1 MTMEDY
7 ARQIAQRAKEAA
19 PVVGNAGT
27 LQKNNALSAFARLLG
42 EKRDKIL
49 SANERDLSEA
59 GELSDSL
66 RERLSFRE
74 PQLKSTIAGI
84 DSIIAQDDP
93 VGEIESWRA
102 LPSGIRVGKMRVP
115 IGVILMIYESRPNVT
130 ADAAALAIKAGNA
143 IILRGGSEARHT
155 NAALGECLTEAL
167 LAHGLADAARVID
180 NYDREIVGK
189 LLTFG
194 EDIDMVVPRGGRGL
208 VERVSREAQMP
219 VLKHLEGNCH
229 VYIDES
235 ADPAMAVQIV
245 DNSKTRRYG
254 VCNAAESVLVH
265 RAIASAVLPGLHT
278 VLRAKEVEIRCCPES
293 PSFLP
298 AGAEGVVAATEEDWG
313 QEYLAPVISL
323 KIVDDLAAA
332 IAHINRHGSRH
343 TDAIVTQNLR
353 HAWQFLRA
361 VDSSSVIVNAS
372 TGFADGGEFGLGAEI
387 GISTDK
393 LHARGPVGLAGL
405 TSQKYVVM
413 GDGEC
418 R

>member
-1 MTMEDY
+1 MEDY

-143 IILRGGSEARHT
+143 VILRGGSEARHT

-208 VERVSREAQMP
+208 VERGQPR
-219 VLKHLEGNCH
+219 
-229 VYIDES
+229 S
-235 ADPAMAVQIV
+235 A
-245 DNSKTRRYG
+245 N
-254 VCNAAESVLVH
+254 
-265 RAIASAVLPGLHT
+265 
-278 VLRAKEVEIRCCPES
+278 
-293 PSFLP
+293 
-298 AGAEGVVAATEEDWG
+298 AGA
-313 QEYLAPVISL
+313 Q
-323 KIVDDLAAA
+323 
-332 IAHINRHGSRH
+332 
-343 TDAIVTQNLR
+343 
-353 HAWQFLRA
+353 
-361 VDSSSVIVNAS
+361 AS
-372 TGFADGGEFGLGAEI
+372 GG
-387 GISTDK
+387 K
-393 LHARGPVGLAGL
+393 LPCLH
-405 TSQKYVVM
+405 
-413 GDGEC
+413 
-418 R
+418 